1 LRYRTLSVPAKACTA
16 ALSGAGTGA
25 ALADAAGNP
34 DANEAAITSITLFIA
49 FSFGIRPACLGN
61 ASRQH
66 WFIPMRTERTRDISA
81 RRPQRSASLIKEH
94 LNMAEKLK

>member
-25 ALADAAGNP
+25 ALPDAAGNP

-49 FSFGIRPACLGN
+49 FPSVFARPV
-61 ASRQH
+61 
-66 WFIPMRTERTRDISA
+66 
-81 RRPQRSASLIKEH
+81 
-94 LNMAEKLK
+94 